1 MIAFDA
7 EVGVPEAAAHEL
19 CDGALSQQRIGGD
32 VLVRKVQRL
41 EQRDG
46 GFDLVGLFAGV
57 RITRYG
63 QLADFFWE

>member
-7 EVGVPEAAAHEL
+7 EVVVPEAAAHEL

-32 VLVRKVQRL
+32 VLVRKALGL

-46 GFDLVGLFAGV
+46 GFDLVGVLEGI
-57 RITRYG
+57 RTSRYG
-63 QLADFFWE
+63 WEADFFWE